1 MVKDALGLIEAV
13 GLTAAVEAADAAV
26 KAANVRLVG
35 YELSKGG
42 GLVVVKLTGDVGA
55 VKAGVEAGKVAAGKV
70 NKVLSVHV
78 IARPHQEL
86 ERIVMSDET
95 VGLVKEKLENPVET
109 EAALD
114 VADAAPEELEASQA
128 PVEEDSSCEL
138 SSESDDAQAKGTE
151 SGSFE
156 AASKQTEGEITCN
169 LCGDA
174 NCPRTKGE
182 PKVTCL
188 YYGKTKK
195 ESDEE

>member
-13 GLTAAVEAADAAV
+13 GLTAALEAADAAL
-26 KAANVRLVG
+26 KAANVRLLG

-42 GLVVVKLTGDVGA
+42 GLVVVKLSGDVGA
-55 VKAGVEAGKVAAGKV
+55 VKAGVEAAKAAAGKV
-70 NKVLSVHV
+70 NKVLAVHV

-86 ERIVMSDET
+86 ERIVMSAET
-95 VGLVKEKLENPVET
+95 VGLVRAEAEKTVET
-109 EAALD
+109 ETLP
-114 VADAAPEELEASQA
+114 VSAPEEASGAAAQA
-128 PVEEDSSCEL
+128 ETGAAQVEDS
-138 SSESDDAQAKGTE
+138 DGD
-151 SGSFE
+151 SFE
-156 AASKQTEGEITCN
+156 TASKQVAGEVTCN